1 MEVKN
6 KWNVKT
12 LAMEYVGGM
21 KPNCSGG
28 PIPILDV

>member
-12 LAMEYVGGM
+12 LAMEYDGGM
-21 KPNCSGG
+21 EPNCSIG